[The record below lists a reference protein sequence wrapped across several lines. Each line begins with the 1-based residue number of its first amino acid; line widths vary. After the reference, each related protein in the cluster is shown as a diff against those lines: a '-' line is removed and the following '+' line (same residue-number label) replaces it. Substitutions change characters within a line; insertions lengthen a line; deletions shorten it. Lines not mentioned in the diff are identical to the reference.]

1 MKLYR
6 HYKNKA
12 YTYRGIARHSESLDE
27 LVVYETRYQND
38 LGRLWV
44 RPRAMFEEDVL
55 IEGKIQPRFA
65 KISLLILPSV
75 TVSEQDFK
83 TINALAQRIFGQ
95 EFNFLINSGFAVG
108 EKGLLLKAQIDDEL
122 VGFRW
127 GRACG
132 DTHFE
137 SLVQGVLPEYQGL
150 GINKD
155 MASFEQSW
163 CRENNLKKILMKTLN
178 QNKAALVTSLK
189 DGFEV
194 IGVEKNISQGLQII
208 LEKTL

>member
-44 RPRAMFEEDVL
+44 RPRQMFEEDVL

-65 KISLLILPSV
+65 KISLCILPE
-75 TVSEQDFK
+75 TALSENDFLR
-83 TINALAQRIFGQ
+83 INALAPKIFGQ
-95 EFNFLINSGFAVG
+95 DFKNLLNFKFLAGSQ
-108 EKGLLLKAQIDDEL
+108 GLLLKAQIDDEIA
-122 VGFRW
+122 GFRW
-127 GRACG
+127 GMARDNNCYEA
-132 DTHFE
+132 
-137 SLVQGVLPEYQGL
+137 LLQGVLPEYQGL
-150 GINKD
+150 DINKD
-155 MASFEQSW
+155 MAAFEQSW
-163 CRENNLKKILMKTLN
+163 CREKGFKKILMKTLN
-178 QNKAALVTSLK
+178 QNKAALVMSIK
-189 DGFEV
+189 DGFE
-194 IGVEKNISQGLQII
+194 ILGVEKNAHEPLQVI

>member
-12 YTYRGIARHSESLDE
+12 YTYRGIARHRESLDE

-44 RPRAMFEEDVL
+44 RPRQMFEEDVL
-55 IEGKIQPRFA
+55 IEGKRQPRFA
-65 KISLLILPSV
+65 KISLSILPATSI
-75 TVSEQDFK
+75 SEGDNLR
-83 TINALAQRIFGQ
+83 INALAPLIFGQ
-95 EFNFLINSGFAVG
+95 DFKKMLNSVLRLGAQ
-108 EKGLLLKAQIDDEL
+108 GLLLKAQIEDEL

-127 GRACG
+127 GMVRGNNC
-132 DTHFE
+132 FE
-137 SLVQGVLPEYQGL
+137 SLLQGVLPDYQGL

-155 MASFEQSW
+155 MMAVEQSW
-163 CRENNLKKILMKTLN
+163 CREQNFKKISMKVLN
-178 QNKAALVTSLK
+178 QNKAALMMGIK
-189 DGFEV
+189 DGFE
-194 IGVEKNISQGLQII
+194 ILGVEKTEAEPVQVI